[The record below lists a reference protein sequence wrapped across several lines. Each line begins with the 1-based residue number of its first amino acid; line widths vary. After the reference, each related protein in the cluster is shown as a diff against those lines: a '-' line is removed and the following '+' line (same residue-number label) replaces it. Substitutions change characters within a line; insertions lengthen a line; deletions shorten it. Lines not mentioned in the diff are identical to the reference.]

1 MKDHNMK
8 FSVHLHNKIIE
19 NFKQSIIKQRII
31 LSAKTWL
38 DHVITYFRYS
48 SIFASPIP
56 GLEIQ
61 LTM

>member
-31 LSAKTWL
+31 LSAKTRL
-38 DHVITYFRYS
+38 DHVITYYRYP
-48 SIFASPIP
+48 SIFDNLIP
-56 GLEIQ
+56 GLGLQ